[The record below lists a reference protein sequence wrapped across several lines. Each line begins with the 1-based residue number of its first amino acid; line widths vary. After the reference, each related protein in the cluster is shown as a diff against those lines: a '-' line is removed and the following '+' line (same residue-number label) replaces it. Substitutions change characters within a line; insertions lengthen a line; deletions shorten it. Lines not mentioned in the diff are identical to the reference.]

1 MIYTD
6 PARRGLIPVLK
17 SVLPACCRS
26 LFWELGGVKNMNQKR
41 LKELLHYCP
50 YTGAFTHLTNRVKK
64 DAGTVTSK
72 GYVHLWL
79 DGVRYAAHRIV
90 FLYCYGE
97 WPEGAVDHINR
108 VRHDNRLA
116 NLRLV
121 SASQNQQNRV
131 LSKNNS
137 SGHKGV
143 SWDRSRG
150 KWAAAI
156 YHASKCK
163 HLGRFVNIEDAIA
176 AYKVAAA
183 KYHTHNPA
191 ATL

>member
-1 MIYTD
+1 
-6 PARRGLIPVLK
+6 
-17 SVLPACCRS
+17 
-26 LFWELGGVKNMNQKR
+26 
-41 LKELLHYCP
+41 
-50 YTGAFTHLTNRVKK
+50 
-64 DAGTVTSK
+64 
-72 GYVHLWL
+72 
-79 DGVRYAAHRIV
+79 
-90 FLYCYGE
+90 
-97 WPEGAVDHINR
+97 
-108 VRHDNRLA
+108 LA

-143 SWDRSRG
+143 SWDKSRG
-150 KWAAAI
+150 KWAASI

-191 ATL
+191 ATI